1 MTSPLLLAAEA
12 GGPNDPRTAFDSL
25 RKDLTLVKDVLSPYA
40 WRAYANEFRDKQRA
54 DNKLLALNRL
64 PGSGVEP
71 KDGML
76 EGTPL
81 WQERLDKL
89 MFIEHIK
96 KKLMFAHG
104 LFNTASEFMLRSHA
118 WLVRDDLLGDTFVTF
133 ITSVP
138 PSAHEQVDVLQAK
151 LLKARENQQRLEQ
164 QLEDFHISAK
174 RDRGH
179 FLERITEHQKRQ
191 NARQLCDD
199 ILVSWAYRAERGQ
212 ALELD
217 EAKRVLEAR
226 VFALECT
233 NATRADEFEE
243 CLRQWTMDMESL
255 TRDRDRFKKLYEKM
269 VKAHEQAME
278 DLKNSADT
286 AEGRAKMIQV
296 LSVEKQRLTDEV
308 EDLTAQRKKL
318 MQQLSESRVEV
329 ARQNKEIKRHMLQF
343 RETEELLLEVRLEV
357 ASLEGTQRECLERL
371 DACATVEAALRDDL
385 AVAGG
390 EVVLLLEKST
400 ESQAEFVAERW
411 VRRGVEAERNKA
423 LDFARGLEA
432 DIVANNSAFERQM
445 ADLKE
450 RAAREL
456 RETIEDLTTKH
467 AAASE
472 KLEARNRMLEREVT
486 IGDDIGSMMPTL
498 NPLAIDDSI
507 VCKVCRKAFVFE
519 GPHEGPGRQVDGDG

>member
-1 MTSPLLLAAEA
+1 MTSLLLQTADA
-12 GGPNDPRTAFDSL
+12 GGPNDPRVAFDSL
-25 RKDLTLVKDVLSPYA
+25 RKNLTLVKDELSPYA
-40 WRAYANEFRDKQRA
+40 WRAYANEFRDRQRA
-54 DNKLLALNRL
+54 DQKLLALNRL

-96 KKLMFAHG
+96 KKLMYAHG
-104 LFNTASEFMLRSHA
+104 LFNDASEFMLKSHA
-118 WLVRDDLLGDTFVTF
+118 WLVKDDLLGDTFVKF

-138 PSAHEQVDVLQAK
+138 PSAHERVDVLQAK
-151 LLKARENQQRLEQ
+151 LEKAREKQQRLEDQ
-164 QLEDFHISAK
+164 IEDLHISAK
-174 RDRGH
+174 RDRIA

-191 NARQLCDD
+191 NGRRLCDD
-199 ILVSWAYRAERGQ
+199 IMVSWSYRAERGQ
-212 ALELD
+212 VLELD
-217 EAKRVLEAR
+217 GAKRVLEAR

-233 NATRADEFEE
+233 NATRADEHEE
-243 CLRQWTMDMESL
+243 CLRQWKMDMESI
-255 TRDRDRFKKLYEKM
+255 TRERDRFRTLYEKM

-278 DLKNSADT
+278 DLKNSSDT

-296 LSVEKQRLTDEV
+296 LSVEKQRLTDQV
-308 EDLTAQRKKL
+308 EDLEAQKKKL

-329 ARQNKEIKRHMLQF
+329 ARQNKEIKRHMVQF

-357 ASLEGTQRECLERL
+357 ARLEGTHRECQERL
-371 DACATVEAALRDDL
+371 DACATVEAVLRDDL
-385 AVAGG
+385 AVARG
-390 EVVLLLEKST
+390 EVVLLLEKAT
-400 ESQAEFVAERW
+400 ERQAEFAAERW

-423 LDFARGLEA
+423 LAFARGLEA
-432 DIVANNSAFERQM
+432 DIVANNSDFERQM
-445 ADLKE
+445 EDLKE

-456 RETIEDLTTKH
+456 RETVEDITAKH
-467 AAASE
+467 AAATA

-486 IGDDIGSMMPTL
+486 IGDDIGTMLPTL
-498 NPLAIDDSI
+498 NPLLVDDST

-519 GPHEGPGRQVDGDG
+519 APREGPGGQVGGDG